1 MEVPIILTHRV
12 DYLKYDNCH
21 NERIPPK
28 SRYPVMRDALNQS
41 GRHIY
46 FSMCEWGVDKPWL
59 WAQDVANSWRTTL
72 DIKDIWLEF
81 LAILELQENLWQYA
95 KPGAWNDPDMLEV
108 GNGGMTNDQ
117 YQSHFALWAVL
128 KAPLL
133 IGCNLKNMT
142 KETMDIL
149 GNDEL
154 IAVNQ
159 DPLGKQARLL

>member
-1 MEVPIILTHRV
+1 MNAELMMKHKNDKDRVIV

-21 NERIPPK
+21 NEYIPPK
-28 SRYPVMRDALNQS
+28 VRYPIMRDALNQS

-46 FSMCEWGVDKPWL
+46 FSMCEWGRAKPWQ
-59 WAQDVANSWRTTL
+59 WAQEVGNSWRTTF
-72 DIKDIWLEF
+72 DIEDVWVEF
-81 LAILELQENLWQYA
+81 LSILQLQENLYQYA

-128 KAPLL
+128 KSPLL

-142 KETMDIL
+142 K
-149 GNDEL
+149 
-154 IAVNQ
+154 
-159 DPLGKQARLL
+159 